1 MPLPSTQFQYQQR
14 AEPIRALS
22 TVPEVD
28 KWVGDYPDRVV
39 RRPFAVA
46 MLVTGL
52 FAPVAPQPA
61 VTVDQW
67 AYQQPVRGV
76 VAPQRQ
82 PGQYA
87 VDPVLVPVT
96 PAAWQ
101 GSETVPTRLPPPRPA
116 GVFTV
121 EPSPLRPVAAGDWQG
136 FDDYRRPAPRVD
148 VRPWFAGPTTLVAS
162 TEVITLDKWLWT
174 WPQPDRTRHP
184 VNPASGGKLPDR
196 VAPTPDLSTWYSPA
210 SQPSRRVLQRVQ
222 TDTVNAPSPV
232 VGADWQ
238 GIQAQPQR
246 QRARASAG
254 GTFAPVYVPVVA
266 VDHGPLDWLGFASQ
280 PRQRRTAPP
289 GSGEVTVTFTAATA
303 AESSPIAGRLRI
315 LVESAHHLTLQVAP

>member
-1 MPLPSTQFQYQQR
+1 MPLPSTQLQYQSR

-28 KWVGDYPDRVV
+28 KWSGDYPDRVV

-101 GSETVPTRLPPPRPA
+101 GSETVPTRLSPPRSG

-121 EPSPLRPVAAGDWQG
+121 EPSPLRTVAAGDWQG
-136 FDDYRRPAPRVD
+136 FDDYRRPAPRAD

-184 VNPASGGKLPDR
+184 INPASGAKLPDY
-196 VAPTPDLSTWYSPA
+196 VASTPAVSTWYEVQG
-210 SQPSRRVLQRVQ
+210 QPIARVRR
-222 TDTVNAPSPV
+222 APSDVANVLGPM
-232 VGADWQ
+232 VGADAWQ
-238 GIQAQPQR
+238 GVQSQPQPR
-246 QRARASAG
+246 RARAAG
-254 GTFAPVYVPVVA
+254 GTFAPVYVPAAA
-266 VDHGPLDWLGFASQ
+266 VDHGPLDWLGFVSQ
-280 PRQRRTAPP
+280 PCGRGRILPVGYTGLFTVVDPGAP
-289 GSGEVTVTFTAATA
+289 V
-303 AESSPIAGRLRI
+303 IRRLRI
-315 LVESAHHLTLQVAP
+315 RVGSAHRTTWRVG